1 MKKILSLCIFLI
13 IFVSCKNRN
22 EKIGIDFSCSCSDT
36 TQLQISEVK
45 NNSDG
50 QRFKLREGDIILEIN
65 KQKPVLYSDYTNI
78 MKYIN
83 YGDSLQFIIDRN
95 GLKLRIRGILK
106 NHQKVKNKTIKKE
119 TKWIKIIKK

>member
-36 TQLQISEVK
+36 TQLRISEVK
-45 NNSDG
+45 NNSEG

-83 YGDSLQFIIDRN
+83 YGDSLQFIINRN
-95 GLKLRIRGILK
+95 GLIIENNGILK
-106 NHQKVKNKTIKKE
+106 NHQKVKKE

>member
-22 EKIGIDFSCSCSDT
+22 EKIGIDFSCSCSWCSDT

-45 NNSDG
+45 NNSEG

-83 YGDSLQFIIDRN
+83 YGDSLQFIINRN
-95 GLKLRIRGILK
+95 GLIIENNGILK
-106 NHQKVKNKTIKKE
+106 NHQKVKKE